1 MLSKKILGLLIAA
14 SALAPLTTAIVEAID
29 PECVQAA
36 TEFIPADTPLKVDTT
51 SALYAI
57 PPYILHAGDVNDDG
71 KTDISDY
78 TLLKKY
84 LETDGNVII
93 NEDYAD
99 VTHDGRVTFLDLL
112 KLKTLI

>member
-1 MLSKKILGLLIAA
+1 MLNKKLSSIILSA
-14 SALAPLTTAIVEAID
+14 SLLAPTVAVVENFDVDCVEAATNFID
-29 PECVQAA
+29 KSSLTKPSASSA
-36 TEFIPADTPLKVDTT
+36 RPL
-51 SALYAI
+51 YGI
-57 PPYILHAGDVNDDG
+57 FGDVNDDG